1 MDLKYAERDLGLW
14 IRTGLALPNEILSY
28 LHLNRTALFPYP
40 WLDWVLTFAGF
51 ELGHKG
57 LANGI
62 TELLLESDIHL
73 FHSTKYVVR
82 INRRESIPY
91 HIWTERSIKS
101 SHAGVKPV
109 YRVVVRLKPPAPLP
123 FCRIPLSLLSP
134 LDPSTIRHA
143 DTGTGYANPAGTG
156 TLCGGPSL
164 TFLLCLLW
172 ITSCLDIW
180 SKFGMS
186 MVWKSVIVPTKEM
199 KGRLLLQIP
208 DSMYSISQLRRR
220 RILIYRVRR

>member
-1 MDLKYAERDLGLW
+1 MVSQSYYLNPTY
-14 IRTGLALPNEILSY
+14 IYFILR
-28 LHLNRTALFPYP
+28 NMWF
-40 WLDWVLTFAGF
+40 
-51 ELGHKG
+51 
-57 LANGI
+57 
-62 TELLLESDIHL
+62 
-73 FHSTKYVVR
+73 
-82 INRRESIPY
+82 ESIEENPY

-208 DSMYSISQLRRR
+208 DSMYSNTFPAPPKNNSNI
-220 RILIYRVRR
+220 